1 VIVVEANTGREKTV
15 LFVDGPIQG
24 AGLRFPCPN
33 PDQGF
38 NQIFVIDGNGDEFVT
53 GPASTS
59 CVGYRFVSFYFE
71 RQDGLPDDCGDPP
84 PEIPDPPPPGWNG
97 PTTINITYNNND
109 GIDVTVP
116 IGFVFGYADIDIN
129 GQLEIPITLNTDVTG
144 NFNFDT
150 NIDGRIEF
158 SNNGDINFNFGGR
171 DFDFR
176 PPPGWRPDDVI
187 EGPPPPPGTSP
198 EPPPPPGSGP
208 PPPGSEPPPPA
219 DGVDDEIPPPP
230 DPDVPPP
237 DEEIPPPDEYEVI
250 IGVRVI
256 VTSFQGSPITRLQ
269 QGSNPDVQIP
279 DLGLVQFLIRTGQ
292 INAGW
297 SEDIRVKNVNQVIPC
312 PWPKGAIDVR
322 GTPRGG
328 VTWELRPIY
337 DKRVRKPEFP
347 VVITN

>member
-1 VIVVEANTGREKTV
+1 MAGGAIINKNGKQVRWGGFPNNCAGADNLTG
-15 LFVDGPIQG
+15 
-24 AGLRFPCPN
+24 
-33 PDQGF
+33 
-38 NQIFVIDGNGDEFVT
+38 
-53 GPASTS
+53 ST
-59 CVGYRFVSFYFE
+59 YFE
-71 RQDGLPDDCGDPP
+71 RSDGQPDNCGDPP
-84 PEIPDPPPPGWNG
+84 PEIPEPPPPGWNG

-116 IGFVFGYADIDIN
+116 VGIVFGYADIDIN
-129 GQLEIPITLNTDVTG
+129 GQIEIPITLDINASG
-144 NFNFDT
+144 EFNFDT
-150 NIDGRIEF
+150 NLNGRIEF
-158 SNNGDINFNFGGR
+158 NNSQNITFNFGGN

-176 PPPGWRPDDVI
+176 PPPSRKPDDVV

-198 EPPPPPGSGP
+198 PPPDGGPPPPPP
-208 PPPGSEPPPPA
+208 TDDVE
-219 DGVDDEIPPPP
+219 DEIPPPP
-230 DPDVPPP
+230 DPETPPP

-256 VTSFQGSPITRLQ
+256 VTSFMGAPITRLQ

-347 VVITN
+347 VIITN